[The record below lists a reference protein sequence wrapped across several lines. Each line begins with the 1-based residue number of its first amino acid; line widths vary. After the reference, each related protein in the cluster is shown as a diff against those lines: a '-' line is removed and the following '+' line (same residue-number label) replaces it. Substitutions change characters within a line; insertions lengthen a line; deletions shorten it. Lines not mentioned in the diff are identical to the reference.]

1 MKNKEIQALRAFFC
15 LIIIIFHFTSR
26 YKSIFNTDI
35 GIFNNFIFDILGTFG
50 VLSFFLI
57 SGIFL
62 IPLKY
67 NTKKDKLLCILKRF
81 LSIWLTYICAIVV
94 IYILSLTSFI
104 PDSRKVNFIGF
115 LQNVFFINY
124 FTKCGYVDGSHWY
137 ITALVIM
144 YVWTSIFIIFNL
156 DKNIFFMI
164 GFSIFSFIMFLF
176 SSIYNIKICNYI
188 FNILNDKYMNMIF
201 IGIGIRFFKEE
212 KKSFASII
220 LIIVNYIIL
229 GFISPEYFYLVPIS
243 FFICYFAYNNKIKFL
258 EKIKSFVGL
267 GDMTFSIY
275 LIHQNIGYGF
285 LLLFSNFM
293 NYYYSLILT
302 VVIIYIIG
310 VLFYFLIEKNIKLF
324 ISFLFN
330 RGRIIK

>member
-115 LQNVFFINY
+115 LQNVDMLMGHIGILLHLLL
-124 FTKCGYVDGSHWY
+124 C
-137 ITALVIM
+137 M
-144 YVWTSIFIIFNL
+144 YGHRFLLFLILI
-156 DKNIFFMI
+156 KIFF
-164 GFSIFSFIMFLF
+164 L
-176 SSIYNIKICNYI
+176 
-188 FNILNDKYMNMIF
+188 
-201 IGIGIRFFKEE
+201 
-212 KKSFASII
+212 
-220 LIIVNYIIL
+220 
-229 GFISPEYFYLVPIS
+229 
-243 FFICYFAYNNKIKFL
+243 
-258 EKIKSFVGL
+258 
-267 GDMTFSIY
+267 
-275 LIHQNIGYGF
+275 
-285 LLLFSNFM
+285 
-293 NYYYSLILT
+293 
-302 VVIIYIIG
+302 
-310 VLFYFLIEKNIKLF
+310 
-324 ISFLFN
+324 
-330 RGRIIK
+330 